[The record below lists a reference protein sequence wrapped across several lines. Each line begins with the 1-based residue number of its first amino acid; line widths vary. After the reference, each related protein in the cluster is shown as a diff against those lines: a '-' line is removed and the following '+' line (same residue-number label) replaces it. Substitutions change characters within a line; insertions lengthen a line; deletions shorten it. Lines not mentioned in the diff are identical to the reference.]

1 MSFYEFMVLPFVEIE
16 IRLGTLGKTFDSS
29 IDRKYFEKIKE
40 RLETGE
46 WESIINKNTIEYCK
60 KNNKLITEN
69 DNSFLMLKENLLKE
83 DFQINT
89 SPFDIRYSINQEF
102 KITAPFD
109 KEESIIR
116 QKTRKSFINEHFRYD
131 LTIVNEISNNIN
143 KTKYEIEI
151 ELIINNININWTPGY
166 INDFLECKIYDLI
179 NIVEPLE
186 RDKFKIR
193 LIKETDFKV
202 NKNTNLNFKVKDKI
216 TINEMFNSKSS

>member
-69 DNSFLMLKENLLKE
+69 DSSFLMLKENLLKE

-116 QKTRKSFINEHFRYD
+116 QKTRKSFINENFRYD

-193 LIKETDFKV
+193 LIKETNCKI
-202 NKNTNLNFKVKDKI
+202 NKETNCKI
-216 TINEMFNSKSS
+216 TINEMFN

>member
-116 QKTRKSFINEHFRYD
+116 QKTRKSFINENFRYD

-193 LIKETDFKV
+193 LIKETNLKSNKV
-202 NKNTNLNFKVKDKI
+202 
-216 TINEMFNSKSS
+216 TINEMFNSKSN